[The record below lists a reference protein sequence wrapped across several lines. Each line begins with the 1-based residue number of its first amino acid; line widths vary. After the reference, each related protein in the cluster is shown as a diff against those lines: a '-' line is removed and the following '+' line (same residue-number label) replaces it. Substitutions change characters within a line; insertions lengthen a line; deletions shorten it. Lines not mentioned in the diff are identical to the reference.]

1 MRAAFSNAL
10 YYPYIDIQNSEWLKT
25 AVLFWDSVSTIVP
38 SSIRQPYEYQDSQ
51 YLADV
56 GFLTPIH
63 VDSFDEAVVGIENEA
78 IDYIKSD
85 EFFNFVIFTET
96 DEFSIHQDKMST
108 RLQER
113 MFEELSEI
121 GIYPEKLSHE
131 LRHYLGDRFYVF
143 GHRFGTSRG
152 YHFEPA
158 FASFYMTLLA
168 NKICEN
174 HSLALVTDSMASNRL
189 SNTVRFGTPNSIYSR
204 RRNVNQNRFEQ
215 GLLLDLIINDLR
227 ISPDNDIE
235 AIIKFK
241 REHKDELGLFRT
253 NLAKFTQG
261 ISQDQSLDAIRQE
274 VNDVYVN
281 EFLPTYNN
289 FKSALTGS
297 GIKWFSDNFLSVS
310 TLSVSTT
317 GISIAGFGMT
327 VPHALLA
334 GAGIS
339 LLASAVKYSV
349 DKREAIREN
358 PYSYLLAIEK
368 EWKR

>member
-38 SSIRQPYEYQDSQ
+38 SSMRQPYEYQDSQ
-51 YLADV
+51 YLADI

-78 IDYIKSD
+78 IAYIESD
-85 EFFNFVIFTET
+85 EFFNFVISTEIG
-96 DEFSIHQDKMST
+96 DFSIHRDKMSM

-113 MFEELSEI
+113 MLWELSEI

-131 LRHYLGDRFYVF
+131 LRHYLGDRFRLL

-152 YHFEPA
+152 YHFEPV

-174 HSLALVTDSMASNRL
+174 HSLALVTDSMASNKL
-189 SNTVRFGTPNSIYSR
+189 SNTVRFGTPSSMHSR
-204 RRNVNQNRFEQ
+204 RSHINPNRFEQ

-227 ISPDNDIE
+227 ISPNNDIE

-253 NLAKFTQG
+253 NLAKLTQG
-261 ISQDQSLDAIRQE
+261 ISQDQPLDAIRQE
-274 VNDVYVN
+274 VNDVYTN

-297 GIKWFSDNFLSVS
+297 GIKWFSDNLLSVS

-317 GISIAGFGMT
+317 GASIAVAGMT

-339 LLASAVKYSV
+339 LLASVVKYST
-349 DKREAIREN
+349 DKRKTIREN
-358 PYSYLLAIEK
+358 PYSYLLAVEK
-368 EWKR
+368 GC

>member
-25 AVLFWDSVSTIVP
+25 AILFWDSVSTIVP
-38 SSIRQPYEYQDSQ
+38 ASVRQPYEYQDSQ

-63 VDSFDEAVVGIENEA
+63 VDSRDESVVGIENEA
-78 IDYIKSD
+78 IGFVESE
-85 EFFNFVIFTET
+85 EFFNFAISTT
-96 DEFSIHQDKMST
+96 IGEFSIHQDKMSML
-108 RLQER
+108 LQER
-113 MFEELSEI
+113 MLRELSEI
-121 GIYPEKLSHE
+121 GIYPEKLSRE
-131 LRHYLGDRFYVF
+131 FRHYLGDRFRF
-143 GHRFGTSRG
+143 LGHRFGASNG

-158 FASFYMTLLA
+158 FVNFYMTLLA

-174 HSLALVTDSMASNRL
+174 HSLALVTDSMASNKL
-189 SNTVRFGTPNSIYSR
+189 SNTVRFGTRNSIQSR
-204 RRNVNQNRFEQ
+204 RSNINPYKFEQ
-215 GLLLDLIINDLR
+215 GLLLDLVINDLR

-241 REHKDELGLFRT
+241 SKHKDELGLFRT
-253 NLAKFTQG
+253 NLAKLTQG
-261 ISQDQSLDAIRQE
+261 ISQDQPLDAIRQE
-274 VNDVYVN
+274 VNDVYIN

-297 GIKWFSDNFLSVS
+297 GIKWLSDNLLSVS

-317 GISIAGFGMT
+317 GVSIAAAGMT
-327 VPHALLA
+327 VPYALLA

-339 LLASAVKYSV
+339 LLASTVKYSI
-349 DKREAIREN
+349 DKRNAIREN
-358 PYSYLLAIEK
+358 PYSYLLAVEK
-368 EWKR
+368 EW